1 MEEQIRT
8 RIHWDIG
15 TAYDLFISLR
25 ILHEPEE
32 YNIRASWAA
41 GVRSRVPLE
50 HRQTLEQ
57 LTNLTAVP
65 LAFIHSLDEPKDST
79 ELLKKNEAD
88 HTHEATGR
96 AHYTLPYSSGSSGY
110 FFYNTSPN
118 RKWSK
123 DEVELLSKRRGLT
136 DSKSAKVVLKAFYD
150 AWAHPN
156 PSVIA

>member
-79 ELLKKNEAD
+79 ELLKKMKQITPMKLLEGLTIHSRTPQEVQD
-88 HTHEATGR
+88 IFFT
-96 AHYTLPYSSGSSGY
+96 TLRPIESGAK
-110 FFYNTSPN
+110 T
-118 RKWSK
+118 KWSC
-123 DEVELLSKRRGLT
+123 
-136 DSKSAKVVLKAFYD
+136 
-150 AWAHPN
+150 
-156 PSVIA
+156 

>member
-57 LTNLTAVP
+57 LTRITAVP
-65 LAFIHSLDEPKDST
+65 LAFIHSLDEPKDSRA
-79 ELLKKNEAD
+79 LLNKIRQISPIKFLEKSQF
-88 HTHEATGR
+88 THA
-96 AHYTLPYSSGSSGY
+96 PSG
-110 FFYNTSPN
+110 N
-118 RKWSK
+118 
-123 DEVELLSKRRGLT
+123 KR
-136 DSKSAKVVLKAFYD
+136 
-150 AWAHPN
+150 
-156 PSVIA
+156 SVP